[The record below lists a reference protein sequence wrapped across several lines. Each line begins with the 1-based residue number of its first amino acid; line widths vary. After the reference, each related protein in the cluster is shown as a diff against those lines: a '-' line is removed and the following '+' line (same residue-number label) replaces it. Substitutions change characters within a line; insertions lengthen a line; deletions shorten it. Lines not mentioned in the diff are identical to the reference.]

1 MIYRERVTKVTL
13 LAKNSTRQVSDTEVL
28 EFYNLAT
35 SKMLTGLE
43 VSFKY
48 KLSELYGKGNRIPT
62 NCIVQGLGLFTNN

>member
-1 MIYRERVTKVTL
+1 MIVIYRERVTKVTL

-43 VSFKY
+43 VNFIIY
-48 KLSELYGKGNRIPT
+48 YFQINRYLLHA
-62 NCIVQGLGLFTNN
+62 LGIKIFLKIG

>member
-1 MIYRERVTKVTL
+1 MLIVIYRERVTKLTL

-43 VSFKY
+43 VNFIIY
-48 KLSELYGKGNRIPT
+48 YLQINRYILT
-62 NCIVQGLGLFTNN
+62 SLGINFF

>member
-1 MIYRERVTKVTL
+1 MLIVIYRERVTKLTL

-43 VSFKY
+43 VNFIIY
-48 KLSELYGKGNRIPT
+48 YFQINRYLLVLT
-62 NCIVQGLGLFTNN
+62 SLGINLKIG

>member
-1 MIYRERVTKVTL
+1 MIVIYRERVTKVTL

-43 VSFKY
+43 VNFIIY
-48 KLSELYGKGNRIPT
+48 YFQINRYLLHA
-62 NCIVQGLGLFTNN
+62 LGINFFLKIG